1 MISATFHVTTPPHVV
16 LVINTVTTVMI
27 RLCRVCSLRSA
38 CVSYIPSNLPR
49 FDVCVIGAGPA
60 GIAAA
65 LRAVDYNKRVCL
77 VEAKRIGGCDLWDGA
92 LQSKT
97 LWEMSKY
104 VSSLSGAS
112 ARRVFDDDTV
122 REIQQ
127 KLDLSR
133 VQQTLQ
139 EVSATRE
146 TQTVELL
153 RAAGVTTVFGRA
165 MFSSPHE
172 LDVHSP
178 GANEYHVLT
187 ADYFII
193 ATGSVPR
200 QHEFVVADHRR
211 VVTTDTI
218 MQLPIPSSLVIIG
231 AGAVGCEFASIY
243 ANFGRTEVTI
253 IDKAKRILPKEDEDI
268 ANFVEEHLT
277 RRGVRILNTCTLF
290 DLESWEESDDVGGC
304 VYSVRH
310 NTTNNRNDAN
320 SVETYEAERALV
332 SLGRTPNLSGLG
344 LENTACKVTGGQ
356 VTLDA
361 FGRCVPY
368 KHIYAVGD
376 VSADRGLVNLGEAQG
391 RGAVEHIY
399 GEKPARPVNSSLLTN
414 LSTILF
420 LEEEVACVG
429 LNEEQCRALGF
440 GYIVARYDY
449 SHLSRAIAMG
459 GAQGFCKVIV
469 TNDRQKLL
477 LGVRAVGA
485 HAGSIVEVASLAIR
499 QSDSVYSLLKL
510 TAAYPAVVQGFV
522 ECIRMILGRSNIKPN
537 TMPNLTLTEWR
548 PPHGARGRAGG
559 SDASDCAPS
568 SPEVTHEQKEM
579 ERNLEAT
586 RLEQSVVRQSLKV
599 TEDIE
604 RR

>member
-1 MISATFHVTTPPHVV
+1 MIHLSRTRFTRP
-16 LVINTVTTVMI
+16 
-27 RLCRVCSLRSA
+27 A
-38 CVSYIPSNLPR
+38 CISHMPSTLPY

-77 VEAKRIGGCDLWDGA
+77 VEAKRIGGCDLWNGA

-104 VSSLSGAS
+104 VSSLSGKA
-112 ARRVFDDDTV
+112 AQRVFDEATIG
-122 REIQQ
+122 EIQR

-133 VQQTLQ
+133 VRHALN
-139 EVSATRE
+139 EVSSVRE
-146 TQTVELL
+146 TQTMELL
-153 RAAGVTTVFGRA
+153 RAAGVTTVFGKA

-178 GANEYHVLT
+178 STNEYHVLT

-200 QHEFVVADHRR
+200 QHEFVTVDHRR

-253 IDKAKRILPKEDEDI
+253 IDKARRILPKEDEDI
-268 ANFVEEHLT
+268 ANFVEEHLAK
-277 RRGVRILNTCTLF
+277 RGVRIHHTCTLF
-290 DLESWEESDDVGGC
+290 DLESWEESEEIGGC

-310 NTTNNRNDAN
+310 DNKTDSHNEAL
-320 SVETYEAERALV
+320 VETYEAERALV
-332 SLGRTPNLSGLG
+332 SLGRVPNLSGLG

-356 VTLDA
+356 VALDV

-368 KHIYAVGD
+368 EHIYAVGD
-376 VSADRGLVNLGEAQG
+376 ASADRGLVNLGEAQG
-391 RGAVEHIY
+391 RGAVDHIY
-399 GEKPARPVNSSLLTN
+399 SERPQRPVNSSLLTN

-420 LEEEVACVG
+420 LEEEMACVG
-429 LNEEQCRALGF
+429 LNEEHCRALGI
-440 GYIVARYDY
+440 GYIVARFDY
-449 SHLSRAIAMG
+449 SHLSRAVAMG
-459 GAQGFCKVIV
+459 GAQGFCKVVV
-469 TNDRQKLL
+469 TNDREKRL

-499 QSDSVYSLLKL
+499 QSDSAYSLLKL

-522 ECIRMILGRSNIKPN
+522 ECIRMILGRSSTKPN
-537 TMPNLTLTEWR
+537 TTPNATLREWH
-548 PPHGARGRAGG
+548 PPHGKRGRGYGPEGIESG
-559 SDASDCAPS
+559 SSA
-568 SPEVTHEQKEM
+568 PEVAYQQREM
-579 ERNLEAT
+579 EREREAT
-586 RLEQSVVRQSLKV
+586 RLEQAAVRQSLDA
-599 TEDIE
+599 TNSAT
-604 RR
+604 